1 MVVLSMWEF
10 VFDSPRKCSST
21 RVYWPM
27 AFRKSAQYVCISR
40 RFMCSIAY
48 QSAHQH
54 GKKCTLHE
62 KWQQHQQFSSL
73 YRWHMQCICVS
84 YLIGERDRER
94 ERMRKVNV
102 SICIISF
109 RSAFMC
115 SCVLSGVATKSWTL
129 SALFVQSMRLCI
141 HATMCR
147 VYLQFNF
154 SLFVLLYF
162 KRSVPRFSPFFG
174 FMNTSKYLHAQYG
187 QIGFFSFFLC
197 SLILFYVY
205 DHHPQEL
212 SHAKQIDVYLK

>member
-1 MVVLSMWEF
+1 MIRLANAQALGCIGQWHFAKVHNMFASPAVLCARLHIRAHISTEKNARCTKNGSNTSSSHHHIVGTCNVVL
-10 VFDSPRKCSST
+10 
-21 RVYWPM
+21 VYV
-27 AFRKSAQYVCISR
+27 YV
-40 RFMCSIAY
+40 Y
-48 QSAHQH
+48 
-54 GKKCTLHE
+54 E
-62 KWQQHQQFSSL
+62 
-73 YRWHMQCICVS
+73 V
-84 YLIGERDRER
+84 GERDRER

-147 VYLQFNF
+147 VYFQFNF

-187 QIGFFSFFLC
+187 QIVFFLIFLFC

-205 DHHPQEL
+205 DHHP
-212 SHAKQIDVYLK
+212 